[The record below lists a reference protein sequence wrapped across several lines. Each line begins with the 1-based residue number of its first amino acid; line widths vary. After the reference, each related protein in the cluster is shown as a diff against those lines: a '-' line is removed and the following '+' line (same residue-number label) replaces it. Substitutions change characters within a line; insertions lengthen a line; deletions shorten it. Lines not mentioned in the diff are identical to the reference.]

1 MDFFVFNYM
10 IFRTIRLIG
19 DKSIG
24 DVYIKAPDISSASGI
39 AFQYGLILFG
49 VYNGNPPID
58 EINIILVMPETPY
71 APSIPSEIAN

>member
-1 MDFFVFNYM
+1 M

-19 DKSIG
+19 NKSIG
-24 DVYIKAPDISSASGI
+24 DVYIKAPDISSASDI

-58 EINIILVMPETPY
+58 EINEEKP
-71 APSIPSEIAN
+71 